1 MKGKIN
7 RTRQRQERTRAK
19 VRLISPRP
27 RLSVFRSNS
36 YIYAQIIDDKSQKTL
51 LGVSEK
57 KEQKGNKTERA
68 HMLGQELAKM
78 ALTKKIKE
86 VVFDKGRYAYHGR
99 VKALAEGAREGGLV
113 F

>member
-7 RTRQRQERTRAK
+7 RTHQRQQRIRAK
-19 VRLISPRP
+19 VRMISPRP
-27 RLSVFRSNS
+27 RLSVFRSNN
-36 YIYAQIIDDKSQKTL
+36 YIYAQIIDDKSQTTL
-51 LGVSEK
+51 LGLGEV

-68 HMLGQELAKM
+68 RAMGQELAKL

-99 VKALAEGAREGGLV
+99 IKALAEGARDGGLV